1 MKSKRLFFLSLGT
14 ACLGIGAVGVVL
26 PVLPTTPLVLASVF
40 CFAKSSKRA
49 EQLISNNRYFG
60 SYIENYKNKQGVPLD
75 VKIQSIS
82 FLWVVLIISM
92 AFLNQNYLYIL
103 LIIVGIAVTIHILSF
118 KTKKWFLRTQTN
130 FFGNKLN
137 IRFLKTR

>member
-82 FLWVVLIISM
+82 FLWIVLIISM

-118 KTKKWFLRTQTN
+118 KTKK
-130 FFGNKLN
+130 
-137 IRFLKTR
+137 